1 MKEKRLVFTELEEIS
16 EHDDSALDVLRPRLI
31 LAAGLIV
38 LFAVLILSR
47 LWFLQISNSD
57 EYRSKAYNNRVRV
70 RSLAPPRGHILDRN
84 GVPLVTN
91 RPSFNVLLVR
101 ENSNNDED
109 LLKRLAEVLGLEVS
123 QLWDRIRDAANIPL
137 HIPIRLA
144 EDINWQTLAYLENHN
159 HDFSGIR
166 IEVTPRRVYH
176 YGDLAAHV
184 IGYLGEIS
192 KEELEHAVED
202 EYEGGDSIGKMGLEK
217 LRESDLRGE
226 KGTNFS
232 EVNARGFEQQLLK
245 RVDPLPGS
253 ELQLTLDVK
262 MQRVAEEMM
271 NAEEKSGAVVALD
284 VNSGRVLTLASTP
297 PIHLEEFIGGI
308 SQQNWDAY
316 LNNIKKPL
324 LNKAV
329 QGLYPPGST
338 YKMITALA
346 GLGSGVIDS
355 ESVFYCPGYYSFGNR
370 IYRCWKHVGHG
381 AVNLRRAIAESC
393 DVYFYQ
399 VGQQVGVD
407 LLAEYAHKFGFGE
420 KTGLEIEHEKEGLIP
435 TKNWKRSR
443 YDTRWHEGETLS
455 VAIGQGFN
463 LVTPLQIAQMT
474 SMIANGGKKYKP
486 QLVERVISPDG
497 VVVEELQPELEGEV
511 AGLDQYL
518 PLIQQGMFDVVQGK
532 RGTARRARIEGLEI
546 AGKTGTAQ
554 VVKITQYK
562 NLKDEDIPYKY
573 RDHAWF
579 TCYAPADK
587 PEIAV
592 TVLVE
597 HGLHGSSG
605 ASPIAKAVLQ
615 TYFADRLEEM
625 QQSEEKGKKP

>member
-1 MKEKRLVFTELEEIS
+1 MKEKRHLFTELDEIN

-31 LAAGLIV
+31 LASAVILLFVALI
-38 LFAVLILSR
+38 FSR

-57 EYRSKAYNNRVRV
+57 EYQDKAYNNRVRV
-70 RSLAPPRGHILDRN
+70 SSLAAPRGHILDRN
-84 GVPLVTN
+84 GIPLVTN

-101 ENSNNDED
+101 ENTRNDEE
-109 LLKRLAEVLGLEVS
+109 LLKRLADVLGLEVS
-123 QLWDRIRDAANIPL
+123 QLWERIRDASNIPL
-137 HIPIRLA
+137 HIPIRLE
-144 EDINWQTLAYLENHN
+144 EDIDWQTLAYLENHN

-176 YGDLAAHV
+176 FGDMAAHV
-184 IGYLGEIS
+184 IGYLGAIS
-192 KEELEHAVED
+192 KEELARYGEAD
-202 EYEGGDSIGKMGLEK
+202 YDGGDQIGKMALEK

-245 RVDPLPGS
+245 RVDPLPGR
-253 ELQLTLDVK
+253 EIQLTLDVK
-262 MQRVAEEMM
+262 LQRVAEEMM
-271 NAEEKSGAVVALD
+271 NAEGRAGAVVALE
-284 VNSGRVLTLASTP
+284 VNTGRVLSFVSTP
-297 PIHLEEFIGGI
+297 TIHLEEFIGGI
-308 SQQNWDAY
+308 SQKNWDAY

-324 LNKAV
+324 INKVV
-329 QGLYPPGST
+329 QGMYPPGST

-346 GLGSGVIDS
+346 GLDTGVINPDT
-355 ESVFYCPGYYSFGNR
+355 VFYCPGYYSFGNR

-393 DVYFYQ
+393 DVFFYQ

-407 LLAEYAHKFGFGE
+407 GLAKYASMFGLGQQ
-420 KTGLEIEHEKEGLIP
+420 TGLEVENEKDGLIP
-435 TKNWKRSR
+435 TKRWKRER
-443 YDTRWHEGETLS
+443 YDSKWHEGETLS

-474 SMIANGGKKYKP
+474 AMIANGGKRYQP
-486 QLVERVISPDG
+486 QMVERVVRADG
-497 VVVEELQPELEGEV
+497 SIVEKLKPRLVNEV
-511 AGLDQYL
+511 SGIQQYL
-518 PLIQQGMFDVVQGK
+518 PLIRQGMHDVVQGK
-532 RGTARRARIEGLEI
+532 KGTARIARIEGLEI

-554 VVKITQYK
+554 VVKIAQYK
-562 NLKDEDIPYKY
+562 GLKDEEIPYKF

-579 TCYAPADK
+579 TCYAPADE

-605 ASPIAKAVLQ
+605 ASPIAKAVLE
-615 TYFADRLEEM
+615 TYFADRLAQKAAEEAE
-625 QQSEEKGKKP
+625 QQ